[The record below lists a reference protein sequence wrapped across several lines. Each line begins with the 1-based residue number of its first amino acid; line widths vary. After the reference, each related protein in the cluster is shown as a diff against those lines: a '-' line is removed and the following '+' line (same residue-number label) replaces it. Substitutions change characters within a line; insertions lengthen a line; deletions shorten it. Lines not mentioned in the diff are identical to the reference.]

1 MRRPDSWEGTDKP
14 GHAATVRRGQM
25 SGSSKGPRF
34 PRARS
39 KDVLCVTSVWVCVC
53 GGRPYRSL
61 VLEKHKECSN
71 EKNER

>member
-39 KDVLCVTSVWVCVC
+39 KDVLCVTSVWVCV
-53 GGRPYRSL
+53 GGQALQKSGIR
-61 VLEKHKECSN
+61 EA
-71 EKNER
+71 